1 MDRIDHQNVGG
12 GGGLVARLQTLGL
25 CDEAVA
31 VERLGRALGDAAD
44 AAAMAA
50 FALEAALG
58 VLRRVD
64 RASQVDHFDDHAG
77 PGRRDRPVGP
87 HSGDRVGG
95 GDDTGLGEQGP

>member
-1 MDRIDHQNVGG
+1 MGRIDDDNLG

-25 CDEAVA
+25 CDEAAA
-31 VERLGRALGDAAD
+31 VERLGRALGDAVD

-77 PGRRDRPVGP
+77 PGRRDRPVGA
-87 HSGDRVGG
+87 HRLDSIDRA
-95 GDDTGLGEQGP
+95 DDTSLGEQGT